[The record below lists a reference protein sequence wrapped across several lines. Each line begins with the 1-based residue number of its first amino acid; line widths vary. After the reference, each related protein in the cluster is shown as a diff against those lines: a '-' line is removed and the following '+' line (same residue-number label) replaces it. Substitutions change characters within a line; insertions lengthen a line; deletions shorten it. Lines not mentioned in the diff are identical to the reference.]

1 VQADKLQQDGIAA
14 RRRSNRGLIA
24 ATVVALAL
32 AGCGP
37 SGSSASSGTPSPPS
51 GTSTGSGSPTAAGAC
66 AGRGKGAAPTTAQM
80 PGTKW
85 PERRAVSP
93 GRTPAY
99 SGMAVDPATDT
110 AYALVPL
117 AGSQS
122 HARYELTCATEPG
135 GPVRKGPVLKDPIL
149 RWRLT
154 TCGRSASQAA
164 KPSSVRSTR
173 APCAS
178 SGPSRCLATRLLATR
193 QCT

>member
-1 VQADKLQQDGIAA
+1 MTVVQADKLPQDGIAA
-14 RRRSNRGLIA
+14 RRRSIRALIA

-32 AGCGP
+32 AGCRPAG
-37 SGSSASSGTPSPPS
+37 GSAGSGTPSPPS
-51 GTSTGSGSPTAAGAC
+51 GTSTGSGSASPAAAGAC
-66 AGRGKGAAPTTAQM
+66 AGRGDEAAPTTAQV

-99 SGMAVDPATDT
+99 SGMALDPATDT

-122 HARYELTCATEPG
+122 NARYQA
-135 GPVRKGPVLKDPIL
+135 VRSGRVRYLKIPIL

-154 TCGRSASQAA
+154 TCGPSASQAA
-164 KPSSVRSTR
+164 RPSSARSTR

-193 QCT
+193 HCT